1 MYVHHLLPSYKLPC
15 SYTLGMEGIWVEVV
29 KNTTKYIIGGIY
41 HHPDKKITDFKD
53 FFEAV
58 LVIYQI
64 RNRQVL

>member
-1 MYVHHLLPSYKLPC
+1 
-15 SYTLGMEGIWVEVV
+15 MEGIWVEVV